1 MQIIHSNED
10 PVNEDHRHDHFLEN
24 NGDNYDDDPRHD
36 HFLEDNSNN
45 YDDDPRHDCFLEDK
59 GINSDNDNDN
69 DDDDD
74 DNNKCCAVCSSNK
87 FLLEHYNKFQLE
99 LECSKCIPMKLTNEI
114 QIQYHTNKFHWS
126 ISFEETIL
134 EHSNS
139 VPMFQLHNTG
149 LS

>member
-36 HFLEDNSNN
+36 
-45 YDDDPRHDCFLEDK
+45 CFLEDK

-69 DDDDD
+69 DDDD
-74 DNNKCCAVCSSNK
+74 NNKCCAVYSSNK

-99 LECSKCIPMKLTNEI
+99 LECSKCVPMKLTNEKP
-114 QIQYHTNKFHWS
+114 HK
-126 ISFEETIL
+126 
-134 EHSNS
+134 
-139 VPMFQLHNTG
+139 
-149 LS
+149 